1 MSQQEQWTSKIGFI
15 LASAGS
21 AIGIGAIWKL
31 PYVAGTSGGGAFF
44 LLFILFTAIIGL
56 PLLLAEFV
64 LGRNTQ
70 KEAIRAYDAVAP
82 KSIWKGIGYLGVI
95 TCFILLSFYSVVGG
109 WILQYLFASVTG
121 GLSGV
126 KDYSALFGNTIANPT
141 SAVIAQFVFL
151 LLTII
156 VVSRGIQNGIEKAN
170 NILMPALFVLFIAII
185 IRSLTLDGAM
195 EGVKFFLYP
204 DFTNLTSEAILFA
217 MGQAFFSLSVGVS
230 VMVTYSSY
238 LTKQQNLPKSAVSI
252 AGLNIVISLLA
263 GLAIFPAVFSMG
275 GEPAEGPGLLFVV
288 LPTIFEQLP
297 FGLVFQ
303 TLFLAL
309 FLFATLTSAF
319 SMLEIIVASLAKGKS
334 GKRIKLSWI
343 SGVLIFIVG
352 IPSALSFGP
361 LADVMIFGKSIF
373 DAADFLVSN
382 ILMPLGCLLLALF
395 VPWKMKKAVL
405 IEEFQQGSNN
415 VKKWFALW
423 LLVIRYVAPVLIIIV
438 FVNMLGFL

>member
-1 MSQQEQWTSKIGFI
+1 MDIKNWLYFSFGWFRYRNWSYLE
-15 LASAGS
+15 ASLCSRYKWGRS
-21 AIGIGAIWKL
+21 VLSSI
-31 PYVAGTSGGGAFF
+31 YSVYSYYRSS
-44 LLFILFTAIIGL
+44 
-56 PLLLAEFV
+56 LLLAEFV

-126 KDYSALFGNTIANPT
+126 KDYSTLFGNTIANPT

-319 SMLEIIVASLAKGKS
+319 SMLEIIVASLAKGNLVNV
-334 GKRIKLSWI
+334 LSCH
-343 SGVLIFIVG
+343 GYL
-352 IPSALSFGP
+352 
-361 LADVMIFGKSIF
+361 
-373 DAADFLVSN
+373 
-382 ILMPLGCLLLALF
+382 
-395 VPWKMKKAVL
+395 
-405 IEEFQQGSNN
+405 E
-415 VKKWFALW
+415 
-423 LLVIRYVAPVLIIIV
+423 Y
-438 FVNMLGFL
+438 